1 MMRKLYDALVEAT
14 NTKDDTQAIGNLVDV
29 LKELHRYLNP
39 VNELKS
45 LRDSRIQGLLN
56 QIFQTTSYP
65 VDVRE
70 RAIFISAYIGG
81 SKVVELLLKAAH
93 DENIQIRL
101 AAIERL
107 AGIGRKNQVNEL
119 FLSMLSDEDA
129 RIRRAAIWALGKRNA
144 YMAVEPILDIL
155 ENEEDEGVRI
165 TAAETLGD
173 LTGNED
179 FSYEV
184 PENIDN
190 RAVPTLIRFLKDKST
205 HVRYYT
211 VTSLRRIG
219 DRAAIEPLIEA
230 IRDEDPQIRYQIIKT
245 LEYFGAESAI
255 PALNWLAKHDPDKTY
270 GRYEMDEKEVYIKDI
285 ALKAVENILN
295 KTK

>member
-1 MMRKLYDALVEAT
+1 MVRNLYDVLVEAT
-14 NTKDDTQAIGNLVDV
+14 NTKDDTQAINNLVDLFRGV
-29 LKELHRYLNP
+29 
-39 VNELKS
+39 VNFIQDKRLKS
-45 LRDSRIQGLLN
+45 LRDSRIEDLLL
-56 QIFQTTSYP
+56 QIFQTASYP
-65 VDVRE
+65 VDARK
-70 RAIFISAYIGG
+70 RAIRVSVQIGS
-81 SKVVELLLKAAH
+81 SKVVELLFKAAH
-93 DENIQIRL
+93 DEDSQIRI
-101 AAIERL
+101 AAIEGL
-107 AGIGRKNQVNEL
+107 ARIGWKNPVFEL
-119 FLSMLSDEDA
+119 LLSMLSDENA
-129 RIRRAAIWALGKRNA
+129 EIRRAVIWALRERDDTR
-144 YMAVEPILDIL
+144 AVEPILQLL

-179 FSYEV
+179 FSYEIS
-184 PENIDN
+184 ENIDN
-190 RAVPTLIRFLKDKST
+190 RAVPTLIRFLKDNSFD
-205 HVRYYT
+205 VRYDT
-211 VTSLRRIG
+211 VISLRRIG